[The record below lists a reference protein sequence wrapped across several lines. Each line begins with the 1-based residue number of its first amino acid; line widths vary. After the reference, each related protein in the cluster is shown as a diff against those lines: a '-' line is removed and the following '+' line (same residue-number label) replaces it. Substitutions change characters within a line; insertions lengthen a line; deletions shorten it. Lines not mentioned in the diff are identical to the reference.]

1 KKNNRWFG
9 SNARIVSIDTEVSRL
24 KNTMPISGNW
34 FILPVLLSF
43 LPFLFAFLNKSADVM
58 LLSLGSLAVVSTL
71 VSIWLY
77 RLVDNEGT
85 VFFSKDTSVNMAYN
99 TVRKSTLSRAWLMF
113 ALLESAVIAII
124 CFIIWQ
130 FGMAVLLVVNIL
142 LVVSLLGILIIFNA
156 YQSVQAKQQRLK
168 DAQNNDVYIDDDTG
182 WENGF
187 LFYNNPYDERTMI
200 EKRSG
205 YGYTINIASKGG
217 KAFIYGTFGFLA
229 LILVGIT
236 AISFWVDFGEIRMT
250 MVNENNTIEIQ
261 ASIYGYQFDAD
272 DIISIDMIDDIPGG
286 MRTNG
291 VSTERYSLGNFNID
305 GYGKSKLYIKRNSP
319 YIAIELEDLYV
330 FINGETKEQT
340 QDYYNELQGL
350 IGE

>member
-1 KKNNRWFG
+1 
-9 SNARIVSIDTEVSRL
+9 
-24 KNTMPISGNW
+24 
-34 FILPVLLSF
+34 
-43 LPFLFAFLNKSADVM
+43 
-58 LLSLGSLAVVSTL
+58 
-71 VSIWLY
+71 
-77 RLVDNEGT
+77 
-85 VFFSKDTSVNMAYN
+85 
-99 TVRKSTLSRAWLMF
+99 
-113 ALLESAVIAII
+113 
-124 CFIIWQ
+124 
-130 FGMAVLLVVNIL
+130 MAVLLVVNIL

-350 IGE
+350 MGE